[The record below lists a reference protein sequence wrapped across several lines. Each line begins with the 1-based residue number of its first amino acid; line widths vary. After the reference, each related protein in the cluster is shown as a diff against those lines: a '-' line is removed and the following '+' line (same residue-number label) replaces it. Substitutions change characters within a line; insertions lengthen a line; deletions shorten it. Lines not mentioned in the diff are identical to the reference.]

1 MQTPGRVLCSWESRS
16 AGGEEHENK
25 TGKSLPWEV
34 VGEITRKELVKKY
47 GAGTYGTITKVGRPM
62 LADKEGIKL

>member
-1 MQTPGRVLCSWESRS
+1 MLEVKSV
-16 AGGEEHENK
+16 K
-25 TGKSLPWEV
+25 TKPEKVYQLVDPDTWEV

-47 GAGTYGTITKVGRPM
+47 GAGNQAAITKVGRLL

>member
-1 MQTPGRVLCSWESRS
+1 MKPKPEKVYQLVDPDT
-16 AGGEEHENK
+16 
-25 TGKSLPWEV
+25 WEV

-47 GAGTYGTITKVGRPM
+47 GAGNQGTITKVGRLL

>member
-1 MQTPGRVLCSWESRS
+1 MLEVKSV
-16 AGGEEHENK
+16 K
-25 TGKSLPWEV
+25 TKPEKVYQLVDPDTWEV

-47 GAGTYGTITKVGRPM
+47 GAGTYDTITKVGRLL

>member
-1 MQTPGRVLCSWESRS
+1 M
-16 AGGEEHENK
+16 K
-25 TGKSLPWEV
+25 TKPEKAYQLVDPDTWEV

-47 GAGTYGTITKVGRPM
+47 GAGNRAAITKVGRLL

>member
-1 MQTPGRVLCSWESRS
+1 M
-16 AGGEEHENK
+16 K
-25 TGKSLPWEV
+25 TKPEKIYQLVDPDTWEV

-47 GAGTYGTITKVGRPM
+47 GAGNQGTIQRVGRLM

>member
-1 MQTPGRVLCSWESRS
+1 MLEVK
-16 AGGEEHENK
+16 NVK
-25 TGKSLPWEV
+25 TKPEKVYQLVDPDTWEV

-47 GAGTYGTITKVGRPM
+47 GAGNKGTITKVGRLL

>member
-1 MQTPGRVLCSWESRS
+1 MLEVKSV
-16 AGGEEHENK
+16 K
-25 TGKSLPWEV
+25 TKPEKVYQLVDPDTWEV

-47 GAGTYGTITKVGRPM
+47 GEGTYGTITRVGRLL

>member
-1 MQTPGRVLCSWESRS
+1 ML
-16 AGGEEHENK
+16 EERIMK
-25 TGKSLPWEV
+25 TKPEKVYQLVDPDTWEV

-47 GAGTYGTITKVGRPM
+47 GAGNQGTITKVGRLL

>member
-1 MQTPGRVLCSWESRS
+1 MKLLKRRGDTSTIR
-16 AGGEEHENK
+16 K
-25 TGKSLPWEV
+25 V

-47 GAGTYGTITKVGRPM
+47 GVGTYGTITKVGRLL